1 MGDSKSRESRGTF
14 GNENIAWVQLGADY
28 DSMWHLVFTSRPCL
42 LFPDPWN
49 DSIQSDS
56 ASGVS
61 FPPGSLS
68 PAMTFFPNFRLPYP
82 SGSLSGHHPHSSSN
96 LTCLKLVISLSA
108 NQIIWLGDVTS
119 TQMSK
124 PYTPTHSHSS
134 FRNPLFLIIGN
145 PKLRLFS
152 ALPGLFLATP
162 SFHVFSSD
170 IKHQVPCSHLC
181 IPPAGNMFPSVIH
194 LYHTLSMTLLKYHL
208 LLSLR

>member
-1 MGDSKSRESRGTF
+1 MMGDSKSRESRGTF

-82 SGSLSGHHPHSSSN
+82 SGSLSGHHPHNSSN
-96 LTCLKLVISLSA
+96 LTCLKLKSSA
-108 NQIIWLGDVTS
+108 FLQI
-119 TQMSK
+119 
-124 PYTPTHSHSS
+124 
-134 FRNPLFLIIGN
+134 R
-145 PKLRLFS
+145 
-152 ALPGLFLATP
+152 
-162 SFHVFSSD
+162 SSD
-170 IKHQVPCSHLC
+170 WEMSHPPRRPSHTPLYTVTHPSETPCS
-181 IPPAGNMFPSVIH
+181 
-194 LYHTLSMTLLKYHL
+194 
-208 LLSLR
+208 